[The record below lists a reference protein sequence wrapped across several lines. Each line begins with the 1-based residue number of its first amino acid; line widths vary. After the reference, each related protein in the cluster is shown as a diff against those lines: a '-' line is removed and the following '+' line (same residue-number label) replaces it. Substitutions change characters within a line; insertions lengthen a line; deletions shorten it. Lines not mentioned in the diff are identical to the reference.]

1 MTPHELQIIDLNVLI
16 SWQPD
21 GQLIT
26 VLLEKIPV
34 MLPAHWQISYKNWY
48 LLSHCVTP
56 YVNRASIIE
65 GMNSFKMT
73 ITLGVNINWIYY
85 TIYSKLLC
93 LILKI
98 PPPIRQPYANTFW
111 KRCNVNHYKIFE
123 PIKKSRTRRTSRL
136 FVTRLRPFHFNANSF
151 LDMTPSIRGNKST
164 NEEVKYESCLKRF

>member
-1 MTPHELQIIDLNVLI
+1 MTQYELQIIDLNVLI

-21 GQLIT
+21 GQLTT

-93 LILKI
+93 FILKI

-123 PIKKSRTRRTSRL
+123 PIKKISQMA
-136 FVTRLRPFHFNANSF
+136 ANSF